1 MKNQIWNYNVKHGA
15 IFSYVI
21 ILPLNKISFKEK
33 VLSMDEVILRLG
45 NRFGIYDISKIIP
58 NHTFEDILTNYLG
71 DRKRNFFKK
80 ETIKRYVGLIDFEQW
95 EAFRKNILHGN
106 HLWAEYTRIP
116 IFDEGKIIYTDIN
129 ASLYRTEPNI
139 IDLDVHADYSYEKL
153 QNKPDLEFDTNL
165 SITSYNNI
173 WKQTLEVIQE
183 NGSLRTPEKPFN
195 NRPIAY
201 RIVPRF
207 NSFLR
212 GITRKVKEL
221 GGSIVLDDYRREF
234 VNIDGILLD
243 GEIIYQE
250 DIDEGRV
257 EVP

>member
-1 MKNQIWNYNVKHGA
+1 MEKQIWHHNTKNDS
-15 IFSYVI
+15 IFTYLIVLPFDKKSSKEKILSLDEI
-21 ILPLNKISFKEK
+21 ILSFGHQF
-33 VLSMDEVILRLG
+33 S
-45 NRFGIYDISKIIP
+45 IYDISKIIP
-58 NHTFEDILTNYLG
+58 NHTFEDILTNYLE

-80 ETIKRYVGLIDFEQW
+80 ETIERNVGLIDFEQW
-95 EAFRKNILHGN
+95 EAFRKNILHDN
-106 HLWAEYTRIP
+106 HPWAEYTRIP

-129 ASLYRTEPNI
+129 ASHYRRGPSI
-139 IDLDVHADYSYEKL
+139 IDLDVHADYSYADLWNKSELISETRLYIASWNYIWL
-153 QNKPDLEFDTNL
+153 QESQIIHEDG
-165 SITSYNNI
+165 Y
-173 WKQTLEVIQE
+173 
-183 NGSLRTPEKPFN
+183 LRTFEN
-195 NRPIAY
+195 SPIAY

>member
-1 MKNQIWNYNVKHGA
+1 MEKQIWHHNTKNDS
-15 IFSYVI
+15 IFTYLIVLPFDKKSSKEKILSLDEI
-21 ILPLNKISFKEK
+21 ILSFGHQF
-33 VLSMDEVILRLG
+33 S
-45 NRFGIYDISKIIP
+45 IYDISKIIP
-58 NHTFEDILTNYLG
+58 NHTFEDILTNYLE

-80 ETIKRYVGLIDFEQW
+80 ETIERNVGLIDFEQW
-95 EAFRKNILHGN
+95 EAFRKNILHDN
-106 HLWAEYTRIP
+106 HPWAEYTRIP